1 MVGRMTKKSNLV
13 ENTAP
18 KIIGRISQ
26 QATFADC
33 QFELIKKGIFSA
45 REIPVGFRGREH
57 PDFYPPPIRPASDT
71 HKRKPAI

>member
-45 REIPVGFRGREH
+45 REIPGGFV
-57 PDFYPPPIRPASDT
+57 RP
-71 HKRKPAI
+71 RP

>member
-1 MVGRMTKKSNLV
+1 MTKKSNLV

-45 REIPVGFRGREH
+45 REIPGGCQNFRA
-57 PDFYPPPIRPASDT
+57 PDS
-71 HKRKPAI
+71 